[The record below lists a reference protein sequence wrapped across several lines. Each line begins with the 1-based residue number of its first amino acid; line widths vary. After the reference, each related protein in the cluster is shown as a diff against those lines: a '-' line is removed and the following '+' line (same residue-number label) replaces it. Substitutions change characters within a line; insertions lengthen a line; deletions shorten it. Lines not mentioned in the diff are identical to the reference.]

1 MSGVVTAARE
11 YSSDVAF
18 SPSVKAVQ
26 ARKGSRAAYSRIEE
40 GGSWETRITPDL
52 AAFIADQRSVF
63 LATAN
68 LEGQPYIQ
76 HRGGPAGFLHV
87 LDDHTLAFADFVGNR
102 QYITLGN
109 LADNP
114 KAQLFLIDYA
124 TRRRVKIWGQARVV
138 EGDRELLTALMP
150 TGYRA
155 KADQVL
161 VFTVTAWD
169 SNCPQ
174 HIPCRFDEADV
185 KTLLEERDRRIEAL
199 EAEVSLL
206 KAAGAAASASG

>member
-1 MSGVVTAARE
+1 MPMSTQP

-26 ARKGSRAAYSRIEE
+26 ARKGSRAAYSRMEE

-87 LDDHTLAFADFVGNR
+87 LDERTLAFTDFVGNR
-102 QYITLGN
+102 QYITL
-109 LADNP
+109 
-114 KAQLFLIDYA
+114 
-124 TRRRVKIWGQARVV
+124 
-138 EGDRELLTALMP
+138 
-150 TGYRA
+150 
-155 KADQVL
+155 
-161 VFTVTAWD
+161 
-169 SNCPQ
+169 
-174 HIPCRFDEADV
+174 
-185 KTLLEERDRRIEAL
+185 
-199 EAEVSLL
+199 
-206 KAAGAAASASG
+206 